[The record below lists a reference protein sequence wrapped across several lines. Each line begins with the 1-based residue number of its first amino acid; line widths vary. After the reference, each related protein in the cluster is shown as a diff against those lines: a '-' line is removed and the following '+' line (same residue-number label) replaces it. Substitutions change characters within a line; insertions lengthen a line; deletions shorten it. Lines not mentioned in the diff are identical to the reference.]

1 MKRGVKQ
8 IKEYMQKIDAFRKL
22 NEIIKFGEDKLKMF
36 HTVRS
41 KVDSYKRVIQAII
54 NKKVYQ
60 KCVDELQITHDELS
74 AFELQVNTFYTE
86 NKSSFSGIMKQYLDS
101 YMKYIKA
108 AVNVSEK
115 RLILQK
121 LILDIKV
128 NKTMKH
134 YQAEIPS
141 MIEDIDKSY
150 ENCRLHAVSFNKV
163 ADKIKNA

>member
-1 MKRGVKQ
+1 
-8 IKEYMQKIDAFRKL
+8 MQKIDTLRKF
-22 NEIIKFGEDKLKMF
+22 NEIIKFGEDKLKRF
-36 HTVRS
+36 HAARS
-41 KVDSYKRVIQAII
+41 KVDSYRRIIEAIL

-60 KCVDELQITHDELS
+60 ECVDELQITHDELS
-74 AFELQVNTFYTE
+74 AFEIHVNTFYAE
-86 NKSSFSGIMKQYLDS
+86 NKCSFSGILKQYLGS
-101 YMKYIKA
+101 YMKYIEA
-108 AVNVSEK
+108 AVNVSKK

-134 YQAEIPS
+134 YQSEIPS

-163 ADKIKNA
+163 AEKIRKCLTMPQEQTARR

>member
-1 MKRGVKQ
+1 
-8 IKEYMQKIDAFRKL
+8 
-22 NEIIKFGEDKLKMF
+22 
-36 HTVRS
+36 
-41 KVDSYKRVIQAII
+41 
-54 NKKVYQ
+54 
-60 KCVDELQITHDELS
+60 
-74 AFELQVNTFYTE
+74 
-86 NKSSFSGIMKQYLDS
+86 MKQYLDS

-134 YQAEIPS
+134 YQSEIPS

-150 ENCRLHAVSFNKV
+150 ENCRLNAVSFNKV
-163 ADKIKNA
+163 VDKIKNA

>member
-1 MKRGVKQ
+1 M
-8 IKEYMQKIDAFRKL
+8 EYMQKIDAFRKF
-22 NEIIKFGEDKLKMF
+22 NEIIKSGEDKLKMF

-41 KVDSYKRVIQAII
+41 KVDSYRRVIHAVI
-54 NKKVYQ
+54 NKRVYQ
-60 KCVDELQITHDELS
+60 KCVDELQITHGELS
-74 AFELQVNTFYTE
+74 AFELKVNTFYTE
-86 NKSSFSGIMKQYLDS
+86 NKSSFSGIMKHYSDS
-101 YMKYIKA
+101 YMKYISA

-134 YQAEIPS
+134 YQCEIPR
-141 MIEDIDKSY
+141 MIEDINKSC